1 MTKRLLKKGGGIAVN
16 KKQKK
21 PISKLFDLEAKHL
34 SDGSGEDEVDPE
46 EDDDEFDEI
55 DTFTNNNDDEE
66 EASASSTQSVKVLTK
81 PIKRVKAATLKKGS
95 PIVEKLQGDS

>member
-16 KKQKK
+16 KKQK

-46 EDDDEFDEI
+46 EDDEFDEI
-55 DTFTNNNDDEE
+55 DSFTNN
-66 EASASSTQSVKVLTK
+66 KVL
-81 PIKRVKAATLKKGS
+81 RFWQS
-95 PIVEKLQGDS
+95 Q